1 MTEEQQKEIT
11 CLEIEYANKPTLLSK
26 AYNNARTCVV
36 VIDMTDGFCKK
47 GALYSPRVAKLIG
60 PIEMALEFLPKANK
74 TFLVDLHNRDS
85 LEFKT
90 FPMHCHTKEE
100 SAIVAELVRFPNQ
113 VIPKNSTNGIFAYI
127 SKVDTRDYDNFL
139 IMGDC
144 TDICIL
150 QFALSLK
157 AYLNERGQRANVITF
172 TEYTDTFDMDLHN
185 PQLANL
191 FAYKNM
197 EQSGISVFKKLV

>member
-1 MTEEQQKEIT
+1 MTEVQQKEVT
-11 CLEIEYANKPTLLSK
+11 CLEIEYSNKPTLLSK
-26 AYNNARTCVV
+26 AYNNTRSCVV
-36 VIDMTDGFCKK
+36 VIDMIDGFCKK
-47 GALYSPRVAKLIG
+47 GALYSPRIANLIE

-74 TFLVDLHNRDS
+74 IFIADMHNRDS

-90 FPMHCHTKEE
+90 FPQHCYTKDE
-100 SAIVAELVRFPNQ
+100 SAVVAELIRFADH
-113 VIPKNSTNGIFAYI
+113 VIPKNSTNGIFAFV
-127 SKVDTRDYDNFL
+127 SKVDTREYDNFL
-139 IMGDC
+139 LMGDC

-185 PQLANL
+185 AQLANV